1 MHFMRKKNETT
12 DHTHVLLQRYKTT
25 FFFRNENFKISMI
38 SFIISENHL
47 S

>member
-25 FFFRNENFKISMI
+25 FFLEMRILKYQ
-38 SFIISENHL
+38 
-47 S
+47 